1 MGVGGLGD
9 DMVRRVLS
17 LLGMEKLLKRAG
29 APRVA
34 EDAKEALQEAL
45 EEYADALCVKAVEF
59 SRHAGRRTVKAEDI
73 KLARK

>member
-1 MGVGGLGD
+1 MA
-9 DMVRRVLS
+9 MAKERVLS

-34 EDAKEALQEAL
+34 EDAKVALQEAL
-45 EEYADALCVKAVEF
+45 EDDADALCAKAVEL
-59 SRHAGRRTVKAEDI
+59 SRHAGRRTVKADDI